1 MYSIMM
7 VVPVMA
13 AVTAAVWIVAPPK
26 PFGTCSSIDPFSRV
40 MSRVPVLKLKNVSAP
55 RRVRVLS

>member
-1 MYSIMM
+1 MM

-13 AVTAAVWIVAPPK
+13 AVTAAVWIFAPPR
-26 PFGTCSSIDPFSRV
+26 PLGTWRSIDPFSKV

-55 RRVRVLS
+55 SRARVLS